1 MTMTEWMIK
10 GPEIATCNCD
20 YSCPCQFN
28 ALPTYGDCRAAVA
41 MRIDKG
47 HYGKVKLDGLH
58 WAALAAWPKAIHE
71 GHGEILPIV
80 DERATEEQRNALLT
94 IMSGQDSEPG
104 ANFFQV
110 FSTTIEKVHD
120 PLFLP
125 ITFEVDMK
133 SCEGHFSVPDVVQTK
148 THPIRNQVTGQ
159 PHHAKLV
166 LREGFEFIEA
176 EFAAG
181 TTRSHGAITLDNKD
195 KHAHIAMLHMTGTG
209 IVH

>member
-1 MTMTEWMIK
+1 MTMTEWMLK

-28 ALPTYGDCRAAVA
+28 ARPTNGDCRASVA

-47 HYGKVKLDGLH
+47 FHGKVPLDGLK
-58 WAALAAWPKAIHE
+58 WAVVAAWPGPIHM
-71 GHGEILPIV
+71 GHGEVLPIV
-80 DERATEEQRNALLT
+80 DERATPEQRTALLT

-110 FSTTIEKVHD
+110 FSTTFEKMHE

-125 ITFEVDMK
+125 ISFEADLDT
-133 SCEGHFSVPDVVQTK
+133 CEGHFSVPDVVQAK
-148 THPIRNQVTGQ
+148 THAIRNPVTGQ
-159 PHHAKLV
+159 PHHPKLV
-166 LREGFEFIEA
+166 LRSGFEFIEA

-181 TTRSHGAITLDNKD
+181 TTKAHGAITLDNHD
-195 KHAHIAMLHMTGTG
+195 KHAHLALLHMTGKG
-209 IVH
+209 LVH